1 MQTLLLFS
9 HTFWD
14 NSKVNKALLESA
26 KSLPNLTIH
35 NLNTAYPNGAIDVA
49 KEVELLEKAQKII
62 FQFPLFW
69 FSTPALMKEWQDRVL
84 THILYG
90 ENPKLLHGKSFQVI
104 TTLGGSKDSYDG
116 HHGYSLET
124 ILTPLTS
131 TFKYCGC
138 NVLESYAKCES
149 GFYPHARVS
158 LVFRLARGS
167 WGWLVYHALYRLY
180 HRWASRLTL
189 WWGWYGYNAPTSA

>member
-49 KEVELLEKAQKII
+49 KEVELLEK
-62 FQFPLFW
+62 
-69 FSTPALMKEWQDRVL
+69 
-84 THILYG
+84 
-90 ENPKLLHGKSFQVI
+90 
-104 TTLGGSKDSYDG
+104 DSYDG

-138 NVLESYAKCES
+138 NVLESYAIFSAKVDS
-149 GFYPHARVS
+149 I
-158 LVFRLARGS
+158 
-167 WGWLVYHALYRLY
+167 
-180 HRWASRLTL
+180 
-189 WWGWYGYNAPTSA
+189 PTQEYLSYLG

>member
-69 FSTPALMKEWQDRVL
+69 FSTPALMKEW
-84 THILYG
+84 
-90 ENPKLLHGKSFQVI
+90 
-104 TTLGGSKDSYDG
+104 
-116 HHGYSLET
+116 
-124 ILTPLTS
+124 
-131 TFKYCGC
+131 
-138 NVLESYAKCES
+138 
-149 GFYPHARVS
+149 
-158 LVFRLARGS
+158 
-167 WGWLVYHALYRLY
+167 
-180 HRWASRLTL
+180 
-189 WWGWYGYNAPTSA
+189 

>member
-35 NLNTAYPNGAIDVA
+35 NLNVAYPNGTINVA

-131 TFKYCGC
+131 TFSYCGC
-138 NVLESYAKCES
+138 EVLESYAIFSAKVDSIPTQE
-149 GFYPHARVS
+149 YLS
-158 LVFRLARGS
+158 LLG
-167 WGWLVYHALYRLY
+167 
-180 HRWASRLTL
+180 
-189 WWGWYGYNAPTSA
+189 